1 MPTLTGL
8 KKQKKQTV
16 LLQECRH
23 NHAII
28 QFKSESVYILY
39 CFFPNVPGTTWYS
52 YSWELSVYEGCV
64 LVFDIGPHLEHFS
77 LSSYPPFHS
86 LTFPSSLFTSFQSH
100 QLCVNVTPP
109 AGLFFFLP
117 LGVVCELKAGSDS
130 VTCDGFSSIIHWSS
144 HQKEARSQVSSCP
157 PVYRF
162 I

>member
-1 MPTLTGL
+1 MPSFNSKVKVFTYC
-8 KKQKKQTV
+8 TV
-16 LLQECRH
+16 SSQ
-23 NHAII
+23 
-28 QFKSESVYILY
+28 
-39 CFFPNVPGTTWYS
+39 
-52 YSWELSVYEGCV
+52 LSLEQLVIHIHGNQAFIRGCV

-144 HQKEARSQVSSCP
+144 HQKEARS
-157 PVYRF
+157 
-162 I
+162 